1 MIFDQLFQ
9 WLGYH
14 TPALGAFL
22 VCLLVVAVTCWAFFA
37 WGRREANKRWTFN
50 VEHMPAVIGQDI
62 RERLERRIIEQ
73 GVKIKWLEARNDQL
87 MPAFKSLA
95 TIADIMVEERRK

>member
-22 VCLLVVAVTCWAFFA
+22 VCLLVVAVTCWGFFA

-73 GVKIKWLEARNDQL
+73 GVKIKWLQDRNDQM

-95 TIADIMVEERRK
+95 VIAERMVEEYRK